1 MPGNDDQEKARNYAR
16 VMAYMI
22 EDAFPTRFLVE
33 RLRTDDL
40 PDRDDLIKFFEDNP
54 DFNLQ
59 SSRVGSYLSDKPEPL
74 VRRIR
79 AMQRIYKL
87 APRHAHMSVLLK
99 DGVDSA
105 YRVARMGRNVFTA
118 RFGESLGSRAQAG
131 QIYENALQVR
141 AMAMT
146 LLSAFGPNTG
156 RVPMRAVPDV
166 APFGP
171 DTDRVPIRSAPDAP
185 MRDVDDGVP
194 DWSTL
199 FGTLDLCEC
208 ESCRSIHGPAAYLVD
223 VLHFLSDRKVIDLD
237 RIERNEQGDITK
249 VVFRQKQK
257 TLPDGTNTITDL
269 SVKDVLFER
278 RPDLGEIELTCENTD
293 TLVPYVDLVNEALEN
308 AVAPPPD
315 FAPSPLLPAD
325 LEVDLNGRSHPPSDR
340 LRAAFNPQ
348 LSAEAVITVGG
359 RGQPW
364 PNPDPWWTIDE
375 PAFTYTIRKEDG
387 QLNVVS
393 RSRQT
398 KGSAAE
404 RAANPQYVN
413 LDAYEILR
421 QAVYPWTLPYDLWS
435 EEIRTYLGHL
445 GVPRHRI
452 IEIFLPGADR
462 REILSTASLA
472 CEYLGLTPSEADI
485 ITGKAIYQPGAASAG
500 PWNLWGFTAKE
511 LSPSDS
517 IPDPA
522 DSTRRIVSGHWLTW
536 IRRVDVFLQQSGLK
550 YKELLELLDT
560 HFINP
565 ITSGARGERSRSF
578 QSTPRTRPLAK
589 RPSCNWTSSPTII
602 TSRLKS
608 RWWSGWCSSSDSGA
622 S

>member
-22 EDAFPTRFLVE
+22 EDAFPMRFLVE

-59 SSRVGSYLSDKPEPL
+59 SSRVGHYLSDKPEPL

-131 QIYENALQVR
+131 QIYENARAGSGDGHDPAVRVR
-141 AMAMT
+141 AQY
-146 LLSAFGPNTG
+146 GPRPDAHRTG
-156 RVPMRAVPDV
+156 RGPIRARYGPR
-166 APFGP
+166 P
-171 DTDRVPIRSAPDAP
+171 DTIRPGCA

-308 AVAPPPD
+308 AVAPRQI
-315 FAPSPLLPAD
+315 SRRLPC
-325 LEVDLNGRSHPPSDR
+325 RPTSKPTST
-340 LRAAFNPQ
+340 
-348 LSAEAVITVGG
+348 AEA
-359 RGQPW
+359 
-364 PNPDPWWTIDE
+364 
-375 PAFTYTIRKEDG
+375 
-387 QLNVVS
+387 
-393 RSRQT
+393 
-398 KGSAAE
+398 
-404 RAANPQYVN
+404 
-413 LDAYEILR
+413 
-421 QAVYPWTLPYDLWS
+421 
-435 EEIRTYLGHL
+435 
-445 GVPRHRI
+445 
-452 IEIFLPGADR
+452 
-462 REILSTASLA
+462 
-472 CEYLGLTPSEADI
+472 
-485 ITGKAIYQPGAASAG
+485 
-500 PWNLWGFTAKE
+500 
-511 LSPSDS
+511 SP
-517 IPDPA
+517 
-522 DSTRRIVSGHWLTW
+522 H
-536 IRRVDVFLQQSGLK
+536 
-550 YKELLELLDT
+550 
-560 HFINP
+560 P
-565 ITSGARGERSRSF
+565 IA
-578 QSTPRTRPLAK
+578 
-589 RPSCNWTSSPTII
+589 
-602 TSRLKS
+602 
-608 RWWSGWCSSSDSGA
+608 
-622 S
+622 